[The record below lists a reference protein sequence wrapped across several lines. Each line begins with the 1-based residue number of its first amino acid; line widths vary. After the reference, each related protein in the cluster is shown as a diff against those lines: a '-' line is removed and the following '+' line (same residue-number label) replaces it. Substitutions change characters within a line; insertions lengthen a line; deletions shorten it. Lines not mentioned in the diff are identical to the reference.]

1 LYAFD
6 QYGDYTVE
14 LDGSVDDIYG
24 SAYRISGTYDFTVAR
39 ILDVDPAELP
49 AVPYIVGDWFAPGL
63 HVFPAVPAEVEVRL
77 THTPSSVLE
86 RAVIRTVKGTANRY
100 GIFSTDE
107 AIEFSQPGEYRVD
120 ITARYLAPDGVL
132 WAGTMSWGSVVAS
145 ANSPIEAH
153 GRRGMDYNGLRIDDM
168 PAWFETFDLPSSK
181 VGMEMYYP
189 YFSGD
194 VHWGNEDRAPGDSIQ
209 PMITLK
215 DNTPNG
221 RFYKIL
227 RQHWPDNKTRMRQ
240 PPAPC
245 EPGDA
250 ACLEKRIAIGEAPL
264 FIATSDGSDPVGFPD
279 KIDLWAY
286 WYASSERPDVRV
298 REVVSVDGL
307 GTGYWRFDDTYGY
320 QIGEGALGDLPG
332 DLKWEFGGA
341 VLREPMSGTAEYA
354 AYASLWVLLPHGD
367 RIGARVTPP
376 FQDATGASLNGGP
389 IMTLLGKEVDM
400 LFLPKGLRPGDILT
414 LGDAVAFSGHVG
426 PPLDSRVD
434 VTITSPSGIE
444 RKRSLRA
451 NQVGWVFDPRF
462 VFPADEP
469 GRWAVAVEVEHD
481 RPYVG
486 NGVTPPS
493 HNTGTVL
500 GTDGSYYFYVV
511 GKTSELL
518 TLASPAPGRLGW
530 PPGRAGAVNRV
541 QPVTFRGLA
550 PAGAEEIYVTVLD
563 KGVVMAQRTL
573 TPAAD
578 GAFAYTYDAKA
589 MNRSFPFVSLT
600 AHEGMW
606 EGLADE
612 VTISFLAT
620 GGKEPQAALIH
631 LIGEEVSIVAD
642 SL

>member
-1 LYAFD
+1 
-6 QYGDYTVE
+6 
-14 LDGSVDDIYG
+14 
-24 SAYRISGTYDFTVAR
+24 
-39 ILDVDPAELP
+39 
-49 AVPYIVGDWFAPGL
+49 
-63 HVFPAVPAEVEVRL
+63 
-77 THTPSSVLE
+77 
-86 RAVIRTVKGTANRY
+86 
-100 GIFSTDE
+100 
-107 AIEFSQPGEYRVD
+107 
-120 ITARYLAPDGVL
+120 
-132 WAGTMSWGSVVAS
+132 
-145 ANSPIEAH
+145 
-153 GRRGMDYNGLRIDDM
+153 
-168 PAWFETFDLPSSK
+168 
-181 VGMEMYYP
+181 
-189 YFSGD
+189 
-194 VHWGNEDRAPGDSIQ
+194 
-209 PMITLK
+209 
-215 DNTPNG
+215 
-221 RFYKIL
+221 
-227 RQHWPDNKTRMRQ
+227 
-240 PPAPC
+240 
-245 EPGDA
+245 
-250 ACLEKRIAIGEAPL
+250 
-264 FIATSDGSDPVGFPD
+264 
-279 KIDLWAY
+279 
-286 WYASSERPDVRV
+286 
-298 REVVSVDGL
+298 
-307 GTGYWRFDDTYGY
+307 
-320 QIGEGALGDLPG
+320 
-332 DLKWEFGGA
+332 
-341 VLREPMSGTAEYA
+341 
-354 AYASLWVLLPHGD
+354 
-367 RIGARVTPP
+367 
-376 FQDATGASLNGGP
+376 
-389 IMTLLGKEVDM
+389 
-400 LFLPKGLRPGDILT
+400 
-414 LGDAVAFSGHVG
+414 
-426 PPLDSRVD
+426 
-434 VTITSPSGIE
+434 
-444 RKRSLRA
+444 
-451 NQVGWVFDPRF
+451 VFDPRF

-631 LIGEEVSIVAD
+631 LIGEEVFIVAD